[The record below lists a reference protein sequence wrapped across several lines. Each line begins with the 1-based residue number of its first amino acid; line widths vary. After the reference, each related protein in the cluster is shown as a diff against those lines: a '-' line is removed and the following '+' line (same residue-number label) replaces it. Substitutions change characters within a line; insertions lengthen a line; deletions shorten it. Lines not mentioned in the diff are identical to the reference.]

1 MPSKATMG
9 PAGIPDVRSYV
20 AEGGTLTR
28 GMAVIPGTAQ
38 NQVKAPGAVATG
50 NLKVIGIV
58 AEEAAAGAPVQVVV
72 GGECVAIAVAAV
84 THGDIL
90 KTVAAAG
97 KVEPTTT
104 DNDGVFAQAVS
115 DAAADGD
122 ECIVRILGPGR
133 Y

>member
-1 MPSKATMG
+1 MASKATMG
-9 PAGIPDVRSYV
+9 VSGTPETRTYT
-20 AEGGTLTR
+20 AEGALTR

-38 NQVKAPGAVATG
+38 NQVKPAAAVSTG
-50 NLKVIGIV
+50 NLKVVGIV
-58 AEEAAAGAPVQVVV
+58 AEDAADGAPVRIVVR
-72 GGECVAIAVAAV
+72 GECVAIAVAAV

-90 KTVAAAG
+90 KTVGTAS

-104 DNDGVFAQAVS
+104 DNDGVFAVAVS

-122 ECIVRILGPGR
+122 EAIVRVMGPSR